1 MYNFDKLTNRRGTNC
16 FKWDEIN
23 EGELPM
29 WIADMDFEVAPAI
42 KEGFKNRIEN
52 GIYGYT
58 FLGDSFYES
67 YINWW
72 KRRHHFE
79 IKKEWIVFTTG
90 VVPSISSAIRRISE
104 ISNNVVVLTP
114 VYNIFFNS
122 IRNNGRDIL
131 TCDLIYENGT
141 YRIDFDD
148 LERKLSDTE
157 TTVLI
162 FCNPHNPVG
171 RIWTKEEIIKVGE
184 LCKKHGVTVIS
195 DEIHCD
201 LVDPNK
207 EYVPFASVNEVN
219 REISITLVAPTKT
232 FNLAGIQTSVAI
244 IPNKFLRDRVERGFN
259 TDEIAEPNILAAIA
273 PELAFNES
281 EDWLEEL
288 RKYIYENK
296 MIVKSFVE
304 KELPE
309 IHLICGEATY
319 LLWLDCSKVSKNPA
333 NLQHFIRKS
342 TGLVLSDGITYGEA
356 GKNFLRMNV
365 ATQRERV
372 VDGLNRL
379 KKAIKEV
386 ERINEK

>member
-52 GIYGYT
+52 SIYGYT
-58 FLGDSFYES
+58 FLGDSFYKS
-67 YINWW
+67 YINWR

-141 YRIDFDD
+141 YRIDFYD

-171 RIWTKEEIIKVGE
+171 RIWTKEEIIRVGE

-207 EYVPFASVNEVN
+207 EYVPFASVNETN

-296 MIVKSFVE
+296 MIVKSFIE

-333 NLQHFIRKS
+333 NLQYFIRKS

-386 ERINEK
+386 KRINEK

>member
-52 GIYGYT
+52 SIYGYT

-141 YRIDFDD
+141 YIFSG
-148 LERKLSDTE
+148 EGLSLDE
-157 TTVLI
+157 T
-162 FCNPHNPVG
+162 
-171 RIWTKEEIIKVGE
+171 IIN
-184 LCKKHGVTVIS
+184 
-195 DEIHCD
+195 
-201 LVDPNK
+201 LVDRL
-207 EYVPFASVNEVN
+207 ETEVN
-219 REISITLVAPTKT
+219 DSESGEAKLY
-232 FNLAGIQTSVAI
+232 
-244 IPNKFLRDRVERGFN
+244 
-259 TDEIAEPNILAAIA
+259 IA
-273 PELAFNES
+273 PEDIHDPI
-281 EDWLEEL
+281 ED
-288 RKYIYENK
+288 
-296 MIVKSFVE
+296 
-304 KELPE
+304 ELPGKFSSSLYDWVDE
-309 IHLICGEATY
+309 DDPDQERT
-319 LLWLDCSKVSKNPA
+319 W
-333 NLQHFIRKS
+333 
-342 TGLVLSDGITYGEA
+342 YGNDS
-356 GKNFLRMNV
+356 GDYNV
-365 ATQRERV
+365 GY
-372 VDGLNRL
+372 DSIFGDN
-379 KKAIKEV
+379 
-386 ERINEK
+386 